1 MIVRLLIL
9 SILFGVQSVEAKKVK
24 YRKKQE
30 VSFDESSI
38 DGVARNPDG
47 AYLMQKR
54 GMKFMPL
61 YKVRKKFDDEIKSS
75 VDFLR

>member
-1 MIVRLLIL
+1 MIVRLIIF

-24 YRKKQE
+24 YRDKQE

>member
-1 MIVRLLIL
+1 MITRILIL
-9 SILFGVQSVEAKKVK
+9 SILFGFQTVEAKKVK
-24 YRKKQE
+24 YRDKQE